1 MIGVGLGVVAKRRYS
16 GFPFALR
23 SFWQRVRDTANSTMF
38 SYNEV
43 LALYRGIQ
51 NAGLDTD
58 GVKLAWNSDG
68 AAVIRN
74 EGILKFYKDGFGIG
88 LDLDGSITGTAQPRQ
103 VSGIAPGSKIAASV
117 QTSGEVRKFT
127 HTGVEVSGTYTVVRC
142 INSDLVGK
150 TAVTYTEVAAG
161 TLTEVTWTGNLY
173 AYIIYAGT
181 ITAGQR
187 TALSSFLLSK
197 YPEIESVVIGTQEWS
212 IRNFEA
218 VATPLGVTI
227 PNVTVNAD
235 WANATVLYDAAISGG
250 ATEREA
256 LIAAAMWCY
265 YGNDAA
271 NGAIYGKLYNWYA
284 AKLLDLD
291 MLSAG
296 FGWRVPT
303 SAQFNTLA
311 NALDGAS
318 VAGGKMKMTGL
329 DYWNTPNTGATNESG
344 FTGLAGGFRRND
356 TGGFANILIRGFFHK
371 RDSLDAARI
380 ANESAELNSLS
391 FGFPT
396 ITPMNGTSIRLI
408 KS

>member
-51 NAGLDTD
+51 NAGIDMDDIEL
-58 GVKLAWNSDG
+58 LWNSDG
-68 AAVIRN
+68 GAVVRTD
-74 EGILKFYKDGFGIG
+74 GILKFYRTGFGIG
-88 LDLDGSITGTAQPRQ
+88 LDLDGSATATAQPRL
-103 VSGIAPGSKIAASV
+103 VSGIAPGSKIAAGV
-117 QTSGEVRKFT
+117 QHSGDVRKFT
-127 HTGVEVSGTYTVVRC
+127 HTAVEVTGTYTLVKC
-142 INSDLVGK
+142 LNDETVGK
-150 TAVTYTEVAAG
+150 TAVTYTEVGAS

-173 AYIIYAGT
+173 AYIIYAGV

-187 TALSSFLLSK
+187 TALSAFLLSK
-197 YPEIESVVIGTQEWS
+197 YPEIESVTIGSQIWS
-212 IRNFEA
+212 LRNFEA
-218 VATPLGVTI
+218 TRTALGVDI

-235 WANATVLYDAAISGG
+235 WVNATVLYNAAISGG

-256 LIAAAMWCY
+256 LITAAMWCY
-265 YGNDAA
+265 YNNDPV

-291 MLSAG
+291 MESAG

-303 SAQFNTLA
+303 SANFTTLA

-318 VAGGKMKMTGL
+318 VAGGKLKMKGL

-344 FTGLAGGFRRND
+344 FTALGGGYRLN
-356 TGGFANILIRGFFHK
+356 TGIFLDFKNRGVIWNNEPFKRLLLYMDQSSILTTDVNNLLLGY
-371 RDSLDAARI
+371 
-380 ANESAELNSLS
+380 
-391 FGFPT
+391 
-396 ITPMNGTSIRLI
+396 SIRLI